1 MINSLFI
8 SKGNIMES
16 YVFYFDESF
25 HDRKIRINDKGKF
38 NVLREDAL
46 ENYIGVFWGC
56 PRSELSSNRKLIERF
71 ENKQRKHYKLQ
82 DKQELK
88 STVISK
94 KNFIYGVHSFNKDT
108 LKFYQDLFRMLEV
121 INPVIQVNMIS
132 KMELYLRQAFK
143 GMRYYMPEEVNEKS
157 FYYSLT
163 KFMIT
168 YHNEELIRTLF
179 DVHNYESMLKFR
191 DLLLYNFECILKEIS
206 EIERKKREVVAFRKI
221 VFVLKNS
228 VFVKLPEKE
237 YEFSYFINFDGLC
250 KLLEEKNIA
259 VPLVDI
265 IIDNESKTL
274 EAAQS
279 YKFQTVKCR
288 ESHEVVELRLADWI
302 ATFIGRMIYGLY
314 HDEGMKEDKVY
325 DIRHIGENDL
335 ERKRILSEKWFELEE
350 ERFNLYKL
358 IYDVLIIGHT
368 EYWAAMTLSYGDQCN
383 SFYSLLRYFGGL
395 KDYEEYKNIDTK
407 IHSEYYNASCCYAL
421 ERSYERFMMSPNERG
436 KN

>member
-1 MINSLFI
+1 
-8 SKGNIMES
+8 MES

-25 HDRKIRINDKGKF
+25 HDRKIRINDKGKI

-56 PRSELSSNRKLIERF
+56 PRSELSSNRKFIERF
-71 ENKQRKHYKLQ
+71 EKKQREHYKLE

-94 KNFIYGVHSFNKDT
+94 KNFIYGIRSFNKDT

-121 INPVIQVNMIS
+121 IKPVLQVNMIS

-143 GMRYYMPEEVNEKS
+143 GMKYYKPEELIEDS
-157 FYYSLT
+157 FYYTLT

-168 YHNEELIRTLF
+168 YHNEELIRSLF
-179 DVHNYESMLKFR
+179 DVHDYESMLKFKE
-191 DLLLYNFECILKEIS
+191 LLLYNFECILKEIS
-206 EIERKKREVVAFRKI
+206 EIERKEREVVAFRNI
-221 VFVLKNS
+221 VFVLEHS
-228 VFVKLPEKE
+228 VFVELPNKE
-237 YEFSYFINFDGLC
+237 YEFLYFTNFEGLC
-250 KLLEEKNIA
+250 NLLEEKDIDLS
-259 VPLVDI
+259 LVDI

-274 EAAQS
+274 ESAQL
-279 YKFQTVKCR
+279 YNFQTVKCR

-325 DIRHIGENDL
+325 DIRHIGESDL
-335 ERKRILSEKWFELEE
+335 ERKRILSEKWFELDE

-368 EYWAAMTLSYGDQCN
+368 EYWTAMTMSYGDQCN

-407 IHSEYYNASCCYAL
+407 MHSEYYNASCCYAL